1 MKKFDAIVAILCL
14 EAIVLCLLIAAYQ
27 VNLQSL
33 VTLLIFNGFFA
44 SITFQFRGSLNKK
57 LCLLALGNCM
67 GLFWN
72 FVFNY
77 FSVSAVLAA
86 ADPFQLQL
94 FKTCYTI
101 FFPLLNTL
109 WVISFWSLSLAA
121 FRQPKTTFQEA
132 QR

>member
-1 MKKFDAIVAILCL
+1 MKIFDALVAILCL
-14 EAIVLCLLIAAYQ
+14 EAIVLCLLIAAFR

-44 SITFQFRGSLNKK
+44 SITFQFHGSLVKK
-57 LCLLALGNCM
+57 IGLLTLGNYT

-72 FVFNY
+72 LVFNY
-77 FSVSAVLAA
+77 FSVSAVQAA

-94 FKTCYTI
+94 FKTCYTV
-101 FFPLLNTL
+101 FFPFLNTL
-109 WVISFWSLSLAA
+109 WVISFWSLSLTA

-132 QR
+132 AS

>member
-1 MKKFDAIVAILCL
+1 MKKLNVLFASLCL
-14 EAIVLCLLIAAYQ
+14 TGIVLCLLIAAYQ
-27 VNLQSL
+27 VNIQSL

-44 SITFQFRGSLNKK
+44 SLTFQFQGSLNKK
-57 LCLLALGNCM
+57 LCLLTLGNYT
-67 GLFWN
+67 GLLWN

-77 FSVSAVLAA
+77 FTVSAVQAA

-101 FFPLLNTL
+101 FFPFLNTL

-121 FRQPKTTFQEA
+121 FRPPKTTFQETA
-132 QR
+132 P